1 MTGASSPAPQAA
13 PQTAPQTVCH
23 VFMSKLANESRL
35 EKEIGFLHRAGFDGE
50 IAVLGV
56 EDPGVQVSRTLQEM
70 AQVQVLS
77 PEAPLRRVPIL
88 GKALRF
94 WTWARQLR
102 RILRQR
108 NDSVIVIHSLAALF
122 ASCFLLRHSARIIY
136 DAHEYETER
145 NGFAPW
151 QKRLARVAERLCIG
165 KVSET
170 WAVSPS
176 IVAAYRKRYP
186 DCPVR
191 LIMNLP
197 PAPDE
202 TRHNTAETDLRSRVG
217 LGPERMVFGYLG
229 ALGPGRSIEMYLEV
243 FSQLWDAGGE
253 DQSAVPDLVILGDG
267 SLRDLCAR
275 TAERVPNIHYLP
287 PVAPDQVVAAAR
299 SFDVGLCLIDPSSL
313 SYRFS
318 LPNKFFQ
325 HLSAG
330 NFVLVLEE
338 SEDMLGF
345 ARDDNRIL
353 TTRTGQLAQDMTGAI
368 DAVSRNATAPFADV
382 RTYYWESQEGE
393 LAAAFSDLDL
403 PALQVAG
410 QT

>member
-1 MTGASSPAPQAA
+1 
-13 PQTAPQTVCH
+13 
-23 VFMSKLANESRL
+23 MSKLANESRL
-35 EKEIGFLHRAGFDGE
+35 EKEIGFLHKTGFVGE

-56 EDPGVQVSRTLQEM
+56 ADPDVEVSHTLQEM

-77 PEAPLRRVPIL
+77 PEAPLRRVPVL

-94 WTWARQLR
+94 LTWARQVR
-102 RILRQR
+102 RILKQR
-108 NDSVIVIHSLAALF
+108 RDSVIVIHSLAALV
-122 ASCFLLRHSARIIY
+122 ACCLARRHRARIIY

-202 TRHNTAETDLRSRVG
+202 TRPAAAETDLRGRLG
-217 LGPERMVFGYLG
+217 LGPERLVFGYLG
-229 ALGPGRSIEMYLEV
+229 ALGPGRSVELYLET
-243 FSQLWDAGGE
+243 FTRLWEEAENAAENATGDGGAPG
-253 DQSAVPDLVILGDG
+253 AVPDLVILGDG
-267 SLRDLCAR
+267 MLRERCAQ
-275 TAERVPNIHYLP
+275 AAAQMPNIHYLP

-330 NFVLVLEE
+330 NFVLVLDA
-338 SEDMLGF
+338 SQDMLSF
-345 ARDDNRIL
+345 AADDNRIL
-353 TTRTGQLAQDMTGAI
+353 TTRAGQLAQDLVKASESV
-368 DAVSRNATAPFADV
+368 ARNADEPFADA
-382 RTYYWESQEGE
+382 RTYYWESQEPE

-403 PALQVAG
+403 PQLRGDGAA
-410 QT
+410 